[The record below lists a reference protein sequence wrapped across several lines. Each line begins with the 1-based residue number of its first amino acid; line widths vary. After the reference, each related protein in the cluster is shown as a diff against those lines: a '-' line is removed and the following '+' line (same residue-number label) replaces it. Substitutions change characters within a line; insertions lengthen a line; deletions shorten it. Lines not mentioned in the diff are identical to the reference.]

1 MQVAVDE
8 PVVTPTPVDAVQDE
22 PQTTAACAT
31 AAQDASLLWKVWL
44 SIPIFLLILE
54 LTFHLYF
61 WQIPKLTGRSADY
74 GYQFLLDVHRLQEPK
89 PPGTVRVV
97 AFGSSVTGS
106 FDPYQVEGLI
116 AAHEPNVPLEVHRLL
131 LPGIKPSDSRI
142 FFAAQR
148 EAIQA
153 DVVVLI
159 VNLVDFL
166 NPSFERDLK
175 EQIRYV
181 LPPWETLHERGAYMP
196 FSSKLD
202 LVLAGSSD
210 LYRYR
215 KLVRSS
221 LRDHIKLLPRWLR
234 GRSGRGAYGIYPD
247 GYAAQH
253 FALPI
258 DGAATADLE
267 YYVAPEWIAQRGQ
280 VALSFSADGRVLEH
294 RNEDQPGW
302 KTIHLPVTPLHQRL
316 LEVEADSAWVPHASD
331 AGDDWR
337 VLSVRLRHIPPA
349 HTDGRARPFRYPP
362 VDERQMD
369 TFLRFGEPSAG
380 SLAARWDALLQGD
393 SEFAKRFRRYR
404 ELKVA
409 ARDQAFPSSGEYGEF
424 EQLVREL
431 SASGTAVVIVNSP
444 ESPWILKDYGESPYY
459 HAYRAFFEKLAR
471 YSGVSFHDLSGVLP
485 AEDFNDWHHVNYVG
499 AVKVGPS
506 YAQFISAAVPDR
518 RTTH

>member
-1 MQVAVDE
+1 MQVAVNE
-8 PVVTPTPVDAVQDE
+8 PVVTQTVVDGVHDE
-22 PQTTAACAT
+22 PQSTAACAS

-44 SIPIFLLILE
+44 PIPILLLILE
-54 LTFHLYF
+54 VTFHLYF
-61 WQIPKLTGRSADY
+61 WNIPKLTARSADY
-74 GYQFLLDVHRLQEPK
+74 GYQFLLDVHRLQQPK
-89 PPGTVRVV
+89 PPGTLRVV

-106 FDPYQVEGLI
+106 FDRYQVESLI
-116 AAHEPNVPLEVHRLL
+116 AAREPNLRLEVHRLL

-142 FFAAQR
+142 FFAAQG
-148 EAIQA
+148 EAIQP

-175 EQIRYV
+175 EQVRYV
-181 LPPWETLHERGAYMP
+181 LPPWETLRERGAYMP

-215 KLVRSS
+215 KLIRSTV
-221 LRDHIKLLPRWLR
+221 RDHVKLLPRWLR
-234 GRSGRGAYGIYPD
+234 SRSARGAYGIYPD

-253 FALPI
+253 FALPL
-258 DGAATADLE
+258 DGAATTDLD

-280 VALSFSADGRVLEH
+280 VALNFSADGRVLAH
-294 RNEDQPGW
+294 RNEDHPGW
-302 KTIHLPVTPLHQRL
+302 RTIQLRVTPQHQRL
-316 LEVEADSAWVPHASD
+316 LEVDADSAWVPQASD

-337 VLSVRLRHIPPA
+337 LLSVRLRRFPPTHA
-349 HTDGRARPFRYPP
+349 KVGAAPFRYPP

-369 TFLRFGEPSAG
+369 TFLRFGDPHAG

-409 ARDQAFPSSGEYGEF
+409 VRDQAFPSGGEYGEF
-424 EQLVREL
+424 ERLVRAL
-431 SASGTAVVIVNSP
+431 SASGAAVVIVNSP
-444 ESPWILKDYGESPYY
+444 ESPWILKDYGDSPYY
-459 HAYRAFFEKLAR
+459 RAYRAFFQGLAR
-471 YSGVSFHDLSGVLP
+471 YPGVSFHDLSDVLP

-499 AVKVGPS
+499 AVKIGPS
-506 YAQFISAAVPDR
+506 YAQFIAAALPNR
-518 RTTH
+518 RTVH

>member
-1 MQVAVDE
+1 MQVAVNE
-8 PVVTPTPVDAVQDE
+8 RAVVTHTPVDVVQE
-22 PQTTAACAT
+22 ESAAAGAS

-44 SIPIFLLILE
+44 PIPVLLLLLE

-61 WQIPKLTGRSADY
+61 WNVPKLTGRSADY
-74 GYQFLLDVHRLQEPK
+74 GYQFLLDVHRLQQPK

-106 FDPYQVEGLI
+106 FDQYQVGSLVG
-116 AAHEPNVPLEVHRLL
+116 AHEPDVPLEVHRLL

-148 EAIQA
+148 EAIQP

-175 EQIRYV
+175 EQVRYV
-181 LPPWETLHERGAYMP
+181 LPPWETLRERGAYMTLG
-196 FSSKLD
+196 SKLD
-202 LVLAGSSD
+202 LVFAGSSD

-215 KLVRSS
+215 KLIRSS
-221 LRDHIKLLPRWLR
+221 LRDHLKLLPRWLR
-234 GRSGRGAYGIYPD
+234 SRAARGAYGIYPD
-247 GYAAQH
+247 GYAAQR
-253 FALPI
+253 FALPV

-280 VALSFSADGRVLEH
+280 VTLRFSAGGRVVAQ

-302 KTIHLPVTPLHQRL
+302 KTIHLPLALQHERL
-316 LEVEADSAWVPHASD
+316 LEVDADSTWVPNASD
-331 AGDDWR
+331 ARDDWR
-337 VLSVRLRHIPPA
+337 LLSVRLRQLPPRHA
-349 HTDGRARPFRYPP
+349 KAGAAPLRYPP

-369 TFLRFGEPSAG
+369 TFLRFGDPLAG
-380 SLAARWDALLQGD
+380 SLATRWAAMLQGD

-409 ARDQAFPSSGEYGEF
+409 ARNQAFTARGEYGEF
-424 EQLVREL
+424 ERLVREL
-431 SASGTAVVIVNSP
+431 STSGTTVVIVNSP
-444 ESPWILKDYGESPYY
+444 ESPWILKDYGDSPYY
-459 HAYRAFFEKLAR
+459 RAYRAFFEGLTR
-471 YSGVSFHDLSGVLP
+471 YSGVSFHDLSAVLP

-499 AVKVGPS
+499 AVKIGPS
-506 YAQFISAAVPDR
+506 YAQFISAALAARR
-518 RTTH
+518 RTH